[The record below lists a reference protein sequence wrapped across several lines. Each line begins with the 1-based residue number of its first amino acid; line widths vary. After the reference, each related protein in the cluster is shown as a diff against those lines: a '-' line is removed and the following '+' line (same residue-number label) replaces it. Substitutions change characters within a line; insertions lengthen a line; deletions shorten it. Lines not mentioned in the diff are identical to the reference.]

1 MGSTPIPG
9 TDCYSRQNLIGMD
22 RALYRWINRL
32 ADRTPWAH
40 GIFTTY
46 AKAGVFLFALLLV
59 ATYLHARHH
68 DNRIALATAIW
79 SGVAAMV
86 ALGIGQ
92 LIGNA
97 VDKLRPYETMA
108 DVHVLISRTTDFSL
122 PSDHATVAGAVAVGI
137 YLANRKWGTI
147 AVIAA
152 AMMAFT
158 RVYVGAHYPSDVL
171 AGLVL
176 GGVVAATGCLIFVPV
191 LVRFIEHLS
200 HTFLRPLLASKS
212 PSR

>member
-1 MGSTPIPG
+1 
-9 TDCYSRQNLIGMD
+9 MD

-32 ADRTPWAH
+32 ADRTTWAH
-40 GIFTTY
+40 GIFTAY
-46 AKAGVFLFALLLV
+46 AKAGVVLFALLLLV
-59 ATYLHARHH
+59 TYLHARRQ
-68 DNRIALATAIW
+68 DNPIELAISVW
-79 SGVAAMV
+79 SGAAALV

-97 VDKLRPYETMA
+97 MDRLRPYEAMS
-108 DVHVLISRTTDFSL
+108 DVHVLISRTSDFSF

-152 AMMAFT
+152 VIMAFT
-158 RVYVGAHYPSDVL
+158 RVYVGAHYPSDVI

-176 GGVVAATGCLIFVPV
+176 GGVVAATGRFLVVPV
-191 LVRFIEHLS
+191 LVRFINRLS
-200 HTFLRPLLASKS
+200 RTSLRPLLTVKS
-212 PSR
+212 PSGKLVK